1 MTYLWLMLGG
11 ALGVLGRHLLAG
23 WIDERGS
30 AFPWGVFVVNITG
43 ALAIG
48 FFLTLAQGRAAI
60 SVDLQRFV
68 ATGMLGGYTT
78 FSTLSWNTLQLLQD
92 DEFGRAAV
100 NALGS
105 LAVGLAAV
113 YCGVLLARLV

>member
-1 MTYLWLMLGG
+1 MTYVWLMSGG
-11 ALGVLGRHLLAG
+11 ALGVLGRYLLAG
-23 WIDERGS
+23 WIDRHAGT
-30 AFPWGVFVVNITG
+30 FPLGIMVVNVSG

-48 FFLTLAQGRAAI
+48 FFLTLATTRFDI
-60 SVDLQRFV
+60 STDLQRFV

-92 DEFGRAAV
+92 DYIVRAAV

-105 LAVGLAAV
+105 LALGLVAV
-113 YCGVLLARLV
+113 YCGALLARLI

>member
-1 MTYLWLMLGG
+1 MTYVWLMSGG
-11 ALGVLGRHLLAG
+11 ALGVLGRYLLAG
-23 WIDERGS
+23 WIDRHAGT
-30 AFPWGVFVVNITG
+30 FPLGIMVVNVSG

-48 FFLTLAQGRAAI
+48 FFLTLATTRFDI
-60 SVDLQRFV
+60 STDLQRFV

-92 DEFGRAAV
+92 DYIGRAAV

-105 LAVGLAAV
+105 LALGLVAV
-113 YCGVLLARLV
+113 YCGALLARLI

>member
-1 MTYLWLMLGG
+1 MTYVWLMSGG
-11 ALGVLGRHLLAG
+11 ALGVLGRYLLAG
-23 WIDERGS
+23 WIDRHAGT
-30 AFPWGVFVVNITG
+30 FPLGILVVNISG

-48 FFLTLAQGRAAI
+48 FFLTLATTRFDI
-60 SVDLQRFV
+60 STDLQRFV

-92 DEFGRAAV
+92 DYIGRAAV

-105 LAVGLAAV
+105 LALGLVAV
-113 YCGVLLARLV
+113 YCGVLLARLI